1 MARPFYTGLNNINL
15 LLRYCKNYKIKLKSY
30 DNKIIA
36 IYKTGVVMGQCLKGT
51 YGVFLRKRKLSQ
63 TFSIRLFAL
72 RAKIAHYVDVV
83 TSSHLL

>member
-1 MARPFYTGLNNINL
+1 
-15 LLRYCKNYKIKLKSY
+15 
-30 DNKIIA
+30 
-36 IYKTGVVMGQCLKGT
+36 MGQCLKGT

-83 TSSHLL
+83 TSSHLLWSDSQKGNVAKKSRQPQNGKRECEYCPFMIV